1 MRRTSISCPL
11 GPPEPPGVTLHLLT
25 SVLQEAPAHLLFIW
39 RPMGQSSCDA
49 CTVPM
54 WHGAQ
59 PRNDISLRSLA
70 LPAGQRLSVT
80 ANWDSVP
87 SRPFRQRWKA
97 VVKGRVHMGISES
110 AQTWNDASS
119 SSPVPSCASSSLT
132 ETQACCPHTAHALK
146 QMPVTTQGYPAPGL
160 HPCQDQ

>member
-11 GPPEPPGVTLHLLT
+11 GPPEPPGVTLHLFT

-39 RPMGQSSCDA
+39 RPMCQSSCDA
-49 CTVPM
+49 GTVSM

-70 LPAGQRLSVT
+70 PPAGQCLSVP

-87 SRPFRQRWKA
+87 PRPFRQRWKA
-97 VVKGRVHMGISES
+97 DVQGRVHMGISES
-110 AQTWNDASS
+110 LHRCGTTP
-119 SSPVPSCASSSLT
+119 PVPVRPL
-132 ETQACCPHTAHALK
+132 
-146 QMPVTTQGYPAPGL
+146 PVPPPPSPRHRSVAPTWPTPYNKCL
-160 HPCQDQ
+160 